1 MLQDIIIHAQIP
13 WDVCPMPCPIDPSLP
28 MRPRNV
34 AILSSRSYSLLM
46 RLWRFTCS
54 RGSYMSF
61 VQRCNL
67 IPPRFDVAF
76 PCDAYHNKLY
86 LRPIIDV
93 GPILLKEQEN
103 LQCSLDGSH
112 HDSILELQGHDID
125 AGIPTDYAQKY
136 SRVLDT
142 MLST

>member
-1 MLQDIIIHAQIP
+1 
-13 WDVCPMPCPIDPSLP
+13 
-28 MRPRNV
+28 
-34 AILSSRSYSLLM
+34 
-46 RLWRFTCS
+46 
-54 RGSYMSF
+54 MSF

-76 PCDAYHNKLY
+76 PCDAYHNKNY

-93 GPILLKEQEN
+93 GPILLKEQED

-125 AGIPTDYAQKY
+125 TGIPAEYAQKY

-142 MLST
+142 MLSA